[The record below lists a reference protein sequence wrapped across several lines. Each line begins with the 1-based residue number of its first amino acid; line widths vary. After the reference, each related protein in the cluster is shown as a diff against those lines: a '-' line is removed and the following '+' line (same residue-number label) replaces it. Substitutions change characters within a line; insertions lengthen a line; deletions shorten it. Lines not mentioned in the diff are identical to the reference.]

1 MAVHL
6 KERSWKAS
14 ELVALLG
21 WSSMRWRFLDIVGG
35 HHCSEGGAFEGN
47 HGRILR
53 TEPQGWWKRSPMWR
67 AVESEYGTLRA
78 KKWECQEG
86 KTVVGIG
93 AQRDLSCCEKTSSS
107 YAPIV
112 FSFSVGSGW
121 GGLFLFSFYFP
132 QHSPSPI
139 LFCSPPKFWSVFLQ
153 YQVYCFL
160 KNLHLLSWIE

>member
-112 FSFSVGSGW
+112 FSFSVGSGR
-121 GGLFLFSFYFP
+121 GGLFLFSSFISLSIHHP
-132 QHSPSPI
+132 
-139 LFCSPPKFWSVFLQ
+139 LFFSVPHPNFEVYSCNIKFIVF
-153 YQVYCFL
+153 
-160 KNLHLLSWIE
+160 